1 MAPLISKP
9 GITSASTL
17 SIPTA
22 WSSSWFRNLIS
33 SQLVGADV
41 RNAVGSGGIVVS
53 GNITSP
59 YATIGFSAP
68 VALPGPVTISS
79 PINGTTLTVNA
90 ANSLSSA
97 INIVAAGNSPWAIE
111 FIRSDLSNNAI
122 GIFQNNSKALVIDVA
137 SGTWSGL
144 VLTGGLL
151 LHGIDS
157 SVAPA
162 QVTGFGTPTGGS
174 VIANFPGASA
184 TLLQT
189 SETVA
194 EILTILKGMGI
205 IGA

>member
-9 GITSASTL
+9 GMTSASTL
-17 SIPTA
+17 SIPPA

-59 YATIGFSAP
+59 YATIGFGAP
-68 VALPGPVTISS
+68 VTLPGPVTITAAAS
-79 PINGTTLTVNA
+79 GTTLTVDGSGA
-90 ANSLSSA
+90 DTSTIDIVDANNNPYA
-97 INIVAAGNSPWAIE
+97 IRI
-111 FIRSDLSNNAI
+111 IRSDLSNNAI
-122 GIFQNNSKALVIDVA
+122 GLFQTSSKTLFIGAA
-137 SGTWSGL
+137 GGSFGGL
-144 VLTGGLL
+144 VLGGGLL
-151 LHGIDS
+151 LNGVGS
-157 SVAPA
+157 STPPA
-162 QVTGFGTPTGGS
+162 TVSGFGTPTGAA
-174 VIANFPGASA
+174 VVANFPGATA
-184 TLLQT
+184 TLVQT